1 MMWNDFTSLFTAYT
15 GFAAIDVGWLTIC
28 KTAFVLKRTILTEED
43 KRMWQGVKM
52 LIVDEISFIQ
62 DNQLQILDKRLK
74 ETRDSTQVCSGYS
87 IIFAGDFRQL
97 EPSGLSDNNPLYS
110 RQSSNLWNDAMNAI
124 ILLDNNHRFKDN
136 PEYGQIMMKRCGNT
150 TYPKSGHNHC
160 TQTLLVIMEWYCHQH
175 RICFMPMLDLMSH
188 WILSLSVLFLWSLGA
203 VCTVQTDCHRLPIL
217 MFMIY
222 WISVNQT
229 GKHRHDFVYK
239 V

>member
-1 MMWNDFTSLFTAYT
+1 MNNSDKQELEALVEYLEARDGKHLPLMFLACTEGAEESTAMEVAQRFCFKFSRLVGMMWNDFTSLFTAYT
-15 GFAAIDVGWLTIC
+15 GSAVIGVRGLTIC

-74 ETRDSTQVCSGYS
+74 ETRDSTQVFSGYS

-124 ILLDNNHRFKDN
+124 ILLDNDHRFKDD

-150 TYPKSGHNHC
+150 TYPRRGQNHS
-160 TQTLLVIMEWYCHQH
+160 TQALLIIME
-175 RICFMPMLDLMSH
+175 
-188 WILSLSVLFLWSLGA
+188 
-203 VCTVQTDCHRLPIL
+203 
-217 MFMIY
+217 
-222 WISVNQT
+222 
-229 GKHRHDFVYK
+229 
-239 V
+239 

>member
-1 MMWNDFTSLFTAYT
+1 MNNSDKQELEALVEYLEARDGKHLPLMFLAGPAGAEESTAMEVAQRFCFKFSRLVGMMWNDFTSLFTAYT
-15 GFAAIDVGWLTIC
+15 GSAVIGVRGLTIC

-74 ETRDSTQVCSGYS
+74 ETRDSTQVFSGYS

-124 ILLDNNHRFKDN
+124 ILLDNDHRFKDD

-150 TYPKSGHNHC
+150 TYPKRGQNHS
-160 TQTLLVIMEWYCHQH
+160 TQTLLIIME
-175 RICFMPMLDLMSH
+175 
-188 WILSLSVLFLWSLGA
+188 
-203 VCTVQTDCHRLPIL
+203 
-217 MFMIY
+217 
-222 WISVNQT
+222 
-229 GKHRHDFVYK
+229 
-239 V
+239 